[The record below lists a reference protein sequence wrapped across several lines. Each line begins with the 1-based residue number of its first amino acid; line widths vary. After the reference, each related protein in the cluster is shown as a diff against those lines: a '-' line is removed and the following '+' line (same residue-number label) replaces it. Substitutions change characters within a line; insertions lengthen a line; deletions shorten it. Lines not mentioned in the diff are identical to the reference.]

1 MSRNATRKFLGSSQ
15 LYLNRVFCSTST
27 KTCDTSAGAA
37 GAAVTRFG
45 ERSGWKQNQSQN
57 QKHLGYSS
65 LSKAHLQPFN
75 QPEEHGGEVML
86 TRGEGVYV
94 YDTNGKEYLDGL
106 SGLWS
111 NSLGNGNER
120 IIAAASNQMKK
131 LAYQHTFWNRTTD
144 IAEEYSSK
152 LVEFCQP
159 SLGVTQTFF
168 SSGGSDAN
176 DTNMKLAWYYWTAMG
191 KPDKVKIIA
200 REKAYHGVTAIAA
213 SVSGMP
219 KMHKGFGPLPLP
231 WVSHVS
237 TPHYWRNGFPGETE
251 EEYSSRLAKELED
264 LILREGPDTISAFI
278 AEPVMGAGGVIPPPK
293 GYFEKI
299 QPVLRKYDI
308 LFILDEVRV
317 LSYSYRLWIQLHSC
331 FYLLDLHFFASLLT
345 PTIGYHR
352 LWAPW

>member
-1 MSRNATRKFLGSSQ
+1 MLSPVRPSVLLFAKRLTETPISNFLF
-15 LYLNRVFCSTST
+15 LFCCS
-27 KTCDTSAGAA
+27 
-37 GAAVTRFG
+37 
-45 ERSGWKQNQSQN
+45 
-57 QKHLGYSS
+57 
-65 LSKAHLQPFN
+65 
-75 QPEEHGGEVML
+75 
-86 TRGEGVYV
+86 
-94 YDTNGKEYLDGL
+94 NGKEYLDGL